1 MECIRMKKLFGKK
14 ILLPIFKERKLTG
27 KNSDVILSI
36 MLGTQQ
42 KNRRERLEKNVT
54 FTWP

>member
-1 MECIRMKKLFGKK
+1 MKKLFGKK

-42 KNRRERLEKNVT
+42 NNRRERLEKNIT